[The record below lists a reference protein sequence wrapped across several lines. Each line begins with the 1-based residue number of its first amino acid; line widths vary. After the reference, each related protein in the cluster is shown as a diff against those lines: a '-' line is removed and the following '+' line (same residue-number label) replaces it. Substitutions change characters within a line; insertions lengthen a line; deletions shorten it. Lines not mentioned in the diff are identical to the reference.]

1 MGQVQKSTNQYSS
14 RPLCVYSVHSCRVL
28 PCEYLPD
35 WAACMLYK
43 TLLCTCQAWRD
54 LSRVWLQIFCTNTV
68 HNTHKKTQ
76 MIFAW
81 RELFVSKSVLDAL
94 GWVDL
99 ARIYSNLHILFQ
111 SICLSILKK
120 LKFISNFLL
129 LYVCLFQILKGLRG
143 KLVTVQ

>member
-1 MGQVQKSTNQYSS
+1 
-14 RPLCVYSVHSCRVL
+14 
-28 PCEYLPD
+28 
-35 WAACMLYK
+35 
-43 TLLCTCQAWRD
+43 
-54 LSRVWLQIFCTNTV
+54 
-68 HNTHKKTQ
+68 

-120 LKFISNFLL
+120 LKFISNFLI
-129 LYVCLFQILKGLRG
+129 LYVCLFQIIQGLRG